1 MWVWPTKCFCLCCF
15 ICCEICGG
23 SLYAARGTRCA
34 WSQPRKGTWDPTTIL
49 HLNSTMQYGFDF
61 GLCPTLSLSPCNGK
75 SLCNPDS
82 EQDVKMFLSFSPDA
96 RSAFPLSAYKHFIS
110 ETFPDVNCK
119 CITHIPSAHII
130 FRCSCVC
137 PVSCW
142 TRWTASTHCTES
154 RWSWPPT
161 DRTLW
166 TQPCCGPEDWIVK
179 SVRSSPLLLVLCLLA
194 LCEHTHQI

>member
-1 MWVWPTKCFCLCCF
+1 MWIWLTKCFCLCCF

-23 SLYAARGTRCA
+23 SLYAARGYFRSDYHIASQQYNAVGVWLWPVPNIKFESLQWKKVCATLIQNKMSRCFC
-34 WSQPRKGTWDPTTIL
+34 
-49 HLNSTMQYGFDF
+49 H
-61 GLCPTLSLSPCNGK
+61 
-75 SLCNPDS
+75 
-82 EQDVKMFLSFSPDA
+82 
-96 RSAFPLSAYKHFIS
+96 SAQTHAQHFLSAYKHFIS

-194 LCEHTHQI
+194 LCEHTQQI